1 MIILMTT
8 LTRALPNTLLATVGI
23 VQKNPPFDSPL
34 MTTNSASGPKV
45 VEAGQMAS
53 MLSAVRS
60 IDVNKTLIAPNL
72 SQQMPHIIRPTAEDM
87 VKPATRPAPVLDE
100 NPKELAYRG
109 RKKGGTYSGNVPIA
123 EATHIKMNLA
133 DLNIFLLWLC

>member
-1 MIILMTT
+1 MLITT

-45 VEAGQMAS
+45 VEAGQMAN
-53 MLSAVRS
+53 MLRAVKS
-60 IDVNKTLIAPNL
+60 IDVNRTLMAPNL
-72 SQQMPHIIRPTAEDM
+72 SQQIPQIIRPTAEDR

-100 NPKELAYRG
+100 KPRDLAYSG

-133 DLNIFLLWLC
+133 DLNIFLL